1 MMQNASPHQ
10 GNDNLYQPP
19 AAQPQ
24 GLYALPGSGMA
35 VAGLVLGIIALLTSF
50 LPIINNLA
58 ALLSVLGL
66 IFGIVGLVGVLKGKK
81 AGKGMAIAAVVLNA
95 VAIVIVLATQAM
107 FGAALDGASKALDE
121 SVVSTEDVSV
131 SADAASSPASDS
143 SADAPAAEAKY
154 TIEGET
160 MTQDDFS
167 TKIAGTLTN
176 NTDKEIGY
184 LQVSYTLYDA
194 DGAQIGSAFANV
206 NNLEAGG
213 VWKFEAVSF
222 ESGVAD
228 YKLADVTGF

>member
-1 MMQNASPHQ
+1 MQNASPQQ

-19 AAQPQ
+19 VAQGQ
-24 GLYALPGSGMA
+24 GTYVLPKSGMA

-50 LPIINNLA
+50 LPIINNFA
-58 ALLSVLGL
+58 ALLAVLGL

-81 AGKGMAIAAVVLNA
+81 SGKGMAIAAVVLNA
-95 VAIVIVLATQAM
+95 VAVVIVLATQSM
-107 FGAALDGASKALDE
+107 YGAALDEASKALDE
-121 SVVSTEDVSV
+121 GVVSTEEVSV
-131 SADAASSPASDS
+131 SSDGASASEDGAVADA
-143 SADAPAAEAKY
+143 SAAAEEKY

-160 MTQDDFS
+160 MIQDDYS
-167 TKIAGTLTN
+167 TKITGTLTN

-184 LQVSYTLYDA
+184 LQISYTLYDA
-194 DGAQIGSAFANV
+194 DGAQVGSAFANV

>member
-1 MMQNASPHQ
+1 MQNASPQQ

-19 AAQPQ
+19 VAQGQ
-24 GLYALPGSGMA
+24 ATYVLPKSGMA

-58 ALLSVLGL
+58 ALLAVLGL

-81 AGKGMAIAAVVLNA
+81 SGKGMAIASVVLNA
-95 VAIVIVLATQAM
+95 VAVVIVLATQSM
-107 FGAALDGASKALDE
+107 YGAALDEASKALDE
-121 SVVSTEDVSV
+121 GVVSTEEVSV
-131 SADAASSPASDS
+131 SSDE
-143 SADAPAAEAKY
+143 APAPTAEEKY

-160 MTQDDFS
+160 MTQDDYS

-184 LQVSYTLYDA
+184 LQISYTLYDA
-194 DGAQIGSAFANV
+194 DGAQVGSAFANV

>member
-1 MMQNASPHQ
+1 MQNATSQQ

-19 AAQPQ
+19 VVQGQ
-24 GLYALPGSGMA
+24 GLSKSGMA

-50 LPIINNLA
+50 LPIINNFA
-58 ALLSVLGL
+58 ALLAILGL

-81 AGKGMAIAAVVLNA
+81 SGKGMAIAAVVLNA
-95 VAIVIVLATQAM
+95 VAIVVVFATQAM
-107 FGAALDGASKALDE
+107 FGAALDEASKALDE
-121 SVVSTEDVSV
+121 SVVSTEEVSV
-131 SADAASSPASDS
+131 STDDA
-143 SADAPAAEAKY
+143 SATAEGSTTDTPAAAEEKY

-160 MTQDDFS
+160 MTQDDYS
-167 TKIAGTLTN
+167 TTIAGTLTN

-184 LQVSYTLYDA
+184 LQISYTLYDA
-194 DGAQIGSAFANV
+194 DGAQVGSAFANV

-222 ESGVAD
+222 ESGVVD